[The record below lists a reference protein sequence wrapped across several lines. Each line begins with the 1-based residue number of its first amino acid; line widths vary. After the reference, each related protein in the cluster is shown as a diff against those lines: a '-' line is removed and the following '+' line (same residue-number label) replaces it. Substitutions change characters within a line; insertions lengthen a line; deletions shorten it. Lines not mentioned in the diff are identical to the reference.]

1 MEHLTHRALIKTI
14 ALASALILISACS
27 KVAENPTA
35 LAEALVQGDATPATY
50 AVAAR
55 DTLAHAAGL
64 MNREASPESE
74 VDADIGKMKSLLALS
89 EQRKLD
95 EKHKYDA
102 ALTSSIGALYA
113 QKSKINKNAPRIALE
128 FIEEAFHY
136 MDKAVGMSP
145 QDLDARVRRGLV
157 SATLPGFLGKAEVAQ
172 KDLQYVRDN
181 AQFSKLPPN
190 LQASIKRALADVDAE
205 LAAEHAP

>member
-1 MEHLTHRALIKTI
+1 MEHLTYRKLIRTI
-14 ALASALILISACS
+14 ALASVLILISACS

-35 LAEALVQGDATPATY
+35 LAETLIQGDVTPATY

-55 DTLAHAAGL
+55 DTLAHATGL
-64 MNREASPESE
+64 MNREASPESA

-95 EKHKYDA
+95 EKHKYDV

-113 QKSKINKNAPRIALE
+113 QKSKINKNAPRTALE
-128 FIEEAFHY
+128 FIEQAFHY
-136 MDKAVGMSP
+136 MDKAVGMAP
-145 QDLDARVRRGLV
+145 QNLDARVRRGLV

-172 KDLQYVRDN
+172 KDLRYVRDN
-181 AQFSKLPPN
+181 AEFGKLPPN